1 MFSVPVRVKKS
12 KNKWFILNLNNYRNA
27 HFRTL
32 AAVKRDYS
40 DQVPFDEIRA
50 QIKSDI
56 VYPVRFHYTYYP
68 DSARIY
74 DRMNVC
80 SVVDKFLMD
89 ALVEKGILKDDNYK
103 LVLTP
108 TFEHGC
114 VSKEPRIEVVM
125 EQAVKSPVQ
134 PLTASS

>member
-27 HFRTL
+27 HYKVL
-32 AAVKRDYS
+32 NNAKRDYA
-40 DQVPFDEIRA
+40 DEVPIDLIRA
-50 QIKSDI
+50 QMKGEI
-56 VYPVRFHYTYYP
+56 VYPIRCHYTYYP

-89 ALVEKGILKDDNYK
+89 VLVEKGILKDDNYK
-103 LVLTP
+103 LVLMP
-108 TFEHGC
+108 TFEHGS
-114 VSKEPRIEVVM
+114 VSKQPRIEVRI
-125 EQAVKSPVQ
+125 EQAAKPHVL
-134 PLTASS
+134 PLA